1 MKEGSLTDMQKN
13 DWLTI
18 MLEDKEGYFNHQQIK
33 DSSFTFLVAGHE
45 TSAIGLTGVLLHLAE
60 VGCISYVY
68 TVSSKKFLD
77 IQAVTECR
85 FTLSAYVT

>member
-18 MLEDKEGYFNHQQIK
+18 MLGEKEGCFSHQQIK

-60 VGCISYVY
+60 VGCSLYLHCFEQGVP
-68 TVSSKKFLD
+68 
-77 IQAVTECR
+77 
-85 FTLSAYVT
+85 